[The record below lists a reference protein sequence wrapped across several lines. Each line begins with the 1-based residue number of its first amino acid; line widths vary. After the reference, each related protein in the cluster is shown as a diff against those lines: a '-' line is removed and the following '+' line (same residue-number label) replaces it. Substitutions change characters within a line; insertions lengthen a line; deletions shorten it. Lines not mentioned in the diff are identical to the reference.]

1 MATLQVEVR
10 EKASSAAVQ
19 RLRNEGI
26 MPIALLTKTEGTKLI
41 QAPRVKIREIVDS
54 ISGLTIFD
62 VDGHGDK
69 IQVILKEVQRDPATR
84 QVIHVTLQEIL
95 DTDVIKANIPVK
107 IEGTPEA
114 VAKRQATLMIP
125 MTQLAV
131 KGKVSD
137 LPDEVLVDVSEM
149 EQNDRIIVS
158 SLSGYDAIEFLTSP
172 ETVLATT
179 KQLRG
184 QAETT
189 ETEGEEGEEGEESEG
204 GESTEASSD

>member
-41 QAPRVKIREIVDS
+41 QANRAEIKEIVDS

-62 VDGHGDK
+62 VDGHGNK
-69 IQVILKEVQRDPATR
+69 VQVILKEVQRDPATR
-84 QVIHVTLQEIL
+84 QVIHVTLQEIT
-95 DTDVIKANIPVK
+95 DSDVIKANIPVR

-114 VAKRQATLMIP
+114 VTKRMATLMVP
-125 MTQLAV
+125 MTEISV
-131 KGKVSD
+131 KGKVSE
-137 LPDEVLVDVSEM
+137 LPDEIVVDVTKM
-149 EQNDRIIVS
+149 GQNDRIIVS
-158 SLSGYDAIEFLTSP
+158 SLTGYDSIEFLASP
-172 ETVLATT
+172 ESVLATT

-184 QAETT
+184 MADASASATT
-189 ETEGEEGEEGEESEG
+189 EEGEEGEEGESTE
-204 GESTEASSD
+204 GESSEE